1 MSAAR
6 PPRVFWISA
15 SLRAWRVP
23 LVVVLI
29 AGISASVVRAER
41 GELFHPPSLAFERF
55 DAENLLPQSSVY
67 DLLGRE
73 DDYLWM
79 VTLDGLVRF
88 DGLAATVYD
97 RSSHPDL
104 DTTRLSALFDDRT
117 TGRLFIGTE
126 DGRVL
131 IWQGGRFLHQGIS
144 DPQLGPVTGLRR
156 SRDGRLHVFHHHG
169 AESLELAEDGRARR
183 VGEALRGVGGYVCGA
198 ALLGEDGR
206 FWQADEEG
214 LFALP
219 LPAELGANPKRSQC
233 RSDARSGFWL
243 RAIGGPLWRVVGRSM
258 ALDPRAALLPSG
270 ANAFAED
277 QDGNLWVGLDRAPRV
292 GRLGRD
298 QVFQLYGQ
306 ETGLDPSAE
315 VVRAYFD
322 REGGFWMGSN
332 LALYRYLGEPVRGL
346 ALRRGAETSP
356 VSAHFEARDGTTL
369 LATRDQRFWRL
380 AKSGELTELTRRVG
394 DGPLML
400 RPDLLVGP
408 RGESFKDP
416 PEAPSAYNVFAEDP
430 SGIILV
436 GTDRGLILVESAR
449 LRLYP
454 ENEFGPGQPASGSIN
469 DILAAESGYWLA
481 ATQALIFYQEGKP
494 PRFWGPA
501 RGVSGTLTL
510 LRGTSG
516 DLWVGTR
523 TGVLRQQGENFVAID
538 GLGPEVGQARV
549 LWEDDR
555 GYLWV
560 GTYDRGLFRRRPNG
574 LVENIGP
581 ATGFPSS
588 GVFTLKLDRRGF
600 LWTTSN
606 RGLMRT
612 RLREIEALLDRRS
625 SSLSAVHYG
634 RAEGLPS
641 SECNGGFRVAGYS
654 CFGEAWCIHTLGG
667 IAVLNPEDVRVV
679 AVPPIPV
686 LEKAWVDGQP
696 RPLEE
701 GVLHFRHH
709 DRNLRIQ
716 YGAIAFEGAR
726 EVSFRYRLRGYDSAW
741 VEQGARR
748 EALFSDLPPGEY
760 ELEVMATSREGLAG
774 ELPARWK
781 LVVAPAFWERR
792 LVWVLGAGVVFG
804 LFWGILRA
812 RVHLLSRRA
821 AVLEKRVRERT
832 AELAAE
838 VAERRRAE
846 AEARQASAAKSA
858 FLAQMS
864 HELRTPMNAIIGLS
878 DLLSRS
884 PLQPRQLEWVTAV
897 CTSGEALLSVI
908 NDILDFS
915 QIEAGRIEIEAV
927 ELDPAAVV
935 AEAVDIVR
943 HLATSKGLEITWR
956 RGPGVPDR
964 VLGDAKR
971 LRQVLLN
978 LLGNAIKF
986 TEDGRVEVE
995 LDAVELPGVRP
1006 SCQLQV
1012 VVRDSGIGIS
1022 AEALNRIFEPF
1033 TQADASMSR
1042 RFGGSGLG
1050 LAICHRVMVALG
1062 GGLRVSSEPGRG
1074 STFTIEYPVEPLGEN
1089 AACGAAQVAGS

>member
-1 MSAAR
+1 MNFSTL
-6 PPRVFWISA
+6 
-15 SLRAWRVP
+15 LRSRSNVSTP
-23 LVVVLI
+23 
-29 AGISASVVRAER
+29 
-41 GELFHPPSLAFERF
+41 
-55 DAENLLPQSSVY
+55 ENLLPQSSVY
-67 DLLGRE
+67 DLLERD

-97 RSSHPDL
+97 RGSHPDL
-104 DTTRLSALFDDRT
+104 ETTRLSALFDDPT
-117 TGRLFIGTE
+117 TGWLFIGTE
-126 DGRVL
+126 DGRLLV
-131 IWQGGRFLHQGIS
+131 WDGSRFLHQGLS
-144 DPQLGPVTGLRR
+144 DPQLGSVTGIRR
-156 SRDGRLHVFHHHG
+156 SRDGRLHIFHHHG
-169 AESLELAEDGRARR
+169 AESLELAADGRARR
-183 VGEALRGVGGYVCGA
+183 VGEVLRGVGGYVCGA

-206 FWQADEEG
+206 FWQADGAG

-219 LPAELGANPKRSQC
+219 LPADLGPNPKRSQC

-258 ALDPRAALLPSG
+258 TLDPRAALLPAG

-277 QDGNLWVGLDRAPRV
+277 GDGNLWVGLDRAPRV

-306 ETGLDPSAE
+306 DTGLDPAAE

-346 ALRRGAETSP
+346 ALRRGGETSP
-356 VSAHFEARDGTTL
+356 VSAHFEARDGSTL

-380 AKSGELTELTRRVG
+380 TKNGELSELTGIMGEGSLV
-394 DGPLML
+394 L
-400 RPDLLVGP
+400 RPDLLV
-408 RGESFKDP
+408 DP
-416 PEAPSAYNVFAEDP
+416 LGRRFAAFPEAPTSYNAFAEDP
-430 SGIILV
+430 SGRILV
-436 GTDRGLILVESAR
+436 GTDRGLLLVEAER
-449 LRLYP
+449 LVLYS
-454 ENEFGPGQPASGSIN
+454 ETELGLGGSEVPGGIN
-469 DILAAESGYWLA
+469 DILPEGSGYWLA
-481 ATQALIFYQEGKP
+481 ADQALIYFDPAGPVRY
-494 PRFWGPA
+494 WG
-501 RGVSGTLTL
+501 RQQGLDRVLTL
-510 LRGTSG
+510 LRGQSG
-516 DLWVGTR
+516 ELWVGTR
-523 TGVLRQQGENFVAID
+523 AGVLRKEGDSFVPVS
-538 GLGPEVGQARV
+538 GLGPELGQARI
-549 LWEDDR
+549 LWEDER
-555 GYLWV
+555 GFLWV
-560 GTYDRGLFRRRPNG
+560 GTYDRGLYRRHASGR
-574 LVENIGP
+574 VDAVGP

-588 GVFTLKLDRRGF
+588 GVFTLKPDHRGY

-606 RGLMRT
+606 RGLLRT
-612 RLREIEALLDRRS
+612 RLSDVEALLDRRLE
-625 SSLSAVHYG
+625 SLPAVHYG

-654 CFGEAWCIHTLGG
+654 CFGKSWCVHTLGG

-686 LEKAWVDGQP
+686 IEEAWIDGEPRALEN
-696 RPLEE
+696 E
-701 GVLHFRHH
+701 VLHLRHY
-709 DRNLRIQ
+709 DRNLRIR

-726 EVSFRYRLRGYDSAW
+726 EVSFRYRLRGYESAW
-741 VEQGARR
+741 VEQGTRR

-760 ELEVMATSREGLAG
+760 ELEVIATSREGLVG
-774 ELPARWK
+774 ESPARWR

-792 LVWVLGAGVVFG
+792 LVWVLGVGVVLG

-838 VAERRRAE
+838 VIERRRAE

-884 PLQPRQLEWVTAV
+884 PLTPRQLEWVTAV

-915 QIEAGRIEIEAV
+915 QIEAGRIEIETV
-927 ELDPAAVV
+927 ELDPAGVV
-935 AEAVDIVR
+935 AEAVGIVR
-943 HLATSKGLEITWR
+943 HLATSKGLEIEWR
-956 RGPGVPDR
+956 RGSGVPDQ

-986 TEDGRVEVE
+986 TEKGKVEVE
-995 LDAVELPGVRP
+995 LDAIERPGLRP
-1006 SCQLQV
+1006 ACQLQV
-1012 VVRDSGIGIS
+1012 VVRDSGIGIP
-1022 AEALNRIFEPF
+1022 AEALSRIFEPF

-1062 GGLRVSSEPGRG
+1062 GRLRVSSELGQG
-1074 STFTIEYPVEPLGEN
+1074 STFTIEYPVEPIGES
-1089 AACGAAQVAGS
+1089 AARGAAPQVAGS

>member
-1 MSAAR
+1 M
-6 PPRVFWISA
+6 
-15 SLRAWRVP
+15 
-23 LVVVLI
+23 
-29 AGISASVVRAER
+29 RAER

-67 DLLGRE
+67 DLLERE
-73 DDYLWM
+73 DDFLWM

-88 DGLAATVYD
+88 DGLEATVYD
-97 RSSHPDL
+97 RGSHPDL
-104 DTTRLSALFDDRT
+104 DTTRLSALFDDRA
-117 TGRLFIGTE
+117 TGRLLIGTE

-131 IWQGGRFLHQGIS
+131 VWQGDRFLHQGIS
-144 DPQLGPVTGLRR
+144 DPKLGAVTGIRR
-156 SRDGRLHVFHHHG
+156 SRDGLIHVFHHHG
-169 AESLELAEDGRARR
+169 VESLELAEDGRARR
-183 VGEALRGVGGYVCGA
+183 VGEAIRGVGGYVCGA

-206 FWQADEEG
+206 FWQADAAG
-214 LFALP
+214 LFALQI
-219 LPAELGANPKRSQC
+219 PADLGPNPKRSQC
-233 RSDARSGFWL
+233 RSDARNGFWL
-243 RAIGGPLWRVVGRSM
+243 RAIDGSLWRVVGRSM
-258 ALDPRAALLPSG
+258 TPDPRAAHLPAG

-298 QVFQLYGQ
+298 QVFRLYGQ
-306 ETGLDPSAE
+306 ETGLDPAAE

-346 ALRRGAETSP
+346 ALRRGGETSP
-356 VSAHFEARDGTTL
+356 VSAHFEARDGSTL

-380 AKSGELTELTRRVG
+380 AKKGELTELTGRTGEGSLV
-394 DGPLML
+394 L
-400 RPDLLVGP
+400 RPDLLV
-408 RGESFKDP
+408 DP
-416 PEAPSAYNVFAEDP
+416 LGRRFAAVPEAPTSYNAFAEDP
-430 SGIILV
+430 SGRILV
-436 GTDRGLILVESAR
+436 GTDRGLLLVEAER
-449 LRLYP
+449 LVLYP
-454 ENEFGPGQPASGSIN
+454 ETELGLGRSEVPGGIN
-469 DILAAESGYWLA
+469 DILPEGSGYWLA
-481 ATQALIFYQEGKP
+481 ADQALIYFDPAGPIRY
-494 PRFWGPA
+494 WG
-501 RGVSGTLTL
+501 RQQGLDRVLTL
-510 LRGTSG
+510 LRGQSG
-516 DLWVGTR
+516 ELWVGTR
-523 TGVLRQQGENFVAID
+523 AGVLRKEGDSFVPVS
-538 GLGPEVGQARV
+538 GLGPELGQARI
-549 LWEDDR
+549 LWEDER
-555 GYLWV
+555 GSLWV
-560 GTYDRGLFRRRPNG
+560 GTYDRGLYRRRSG
-574 LVENIGP
+574 GQVDAVGP

-588 GVFTLKLDRRGF
+588 GVFTLKLDPRGY

-612 RLREIEALLDRRS
+612 RLSDVEALLERRLE
-625 SSLSAVHYG
+625 SLPAVHYG

-654 CFGEAWCIHTLGG
+654 CFGKSWCVHTLGG

-679 AVPPIPV
+679 VVPPIPV
-686 LEKAWVDGQP
+686 IEEAWVDGEP
-696 RPLEE
+696 RPREKE
-701 GVLHFRHH
+701 VLYLRHH
-709 DRNLRIQ
+709 DRNLRIR

-726 EVSFRYRLRGYDSAW
+726 EVAFRYRLRGYESAW
-741 VEQGARR
+741 VEQGTRR

-760 ELEVMATSREGLAG
+760 ELEVIATSREGLDG
-774 ELPARWK
+774 ESPARWR

-792 LVWVLGAGVVFG
+792 LVWVLGVGVVLG

-821 AVLEKRVRERT
+821 AVLERRVRERT

-838 VAERRRAE
+838 VIERRRAE

-884 PLQPRQLEWVTAV
+884 PLTPRQLEWVTAV

-915 QIEAGRIEIEAV
+915 QIEAGRIEIETA
-927 ELDPAAVV
+927 ELNPATVV
-935 AEAVDIVR
+935 AEAVGIVR
-943 HLATSKGLEITWR
+943 HLATSKGLEIAWR

-986 TEDGRVEVE
+986 TEEGRVEVE
-995 LDAVELPGVRP
+995 LEAIERSDIRP
-1006 SCQLQV
+1006 SFQLQV
-1012 VVRDSGIGIS
+1012 VVRDSGIGIP
-1022 AEALNRIFEPF
+1022 AEALSRIFEPF

-1050 LAICHRVMVALG
+1050 LAICRRVMLALG
-1062 GGLRVSSEPGRG
+1062 GDLRVSSEPGIG
-1074 STFTIEYPVEPLGEN
+1074 STFTIEYPVEPIGDGTTP
-1089 AACGAAQVAGS
+1089 GAAQVAGS